1 MSEAQL
7 VYYASWASIF
17 SLFISIFSLLYLR
30 SIKYNLIK
38 YRRKQRV
45 RSLLMGALAISS
57 LSSTESVEKLAAL
70 RRNLPIRW
78 WSRLTARGR
87 ITIELHK
94 RIQAGDMEAIREIV
108 YDWLSYSEDL

>member
-7 VYYASWASIF
+7 VYYASWVSIF

-38 YRRKQRV
+38 YRRKQRG
-45 RSLLMGALAISS
+45 RSLLMGAIAISS
-57 LSSTESVEKLAAL
+57 LNSTESAEKLAAL

-78 WSRLTARGR
+78 
-87 ITIELHK
+87 
-94 RIQAGDMEAIREIV
+94 
-108 YDWLSYSEDL
+108 